1 MTALVARRVSRATFS
16 LLNCQS
22 QTIYTDYLSRKGK
35 KGFKPAFTVVAVC
48 KCKSCSFVALC
59 VILWVSLFATRGNA
73 HLAHQQVHLPG
84 GLAGVRYPGL

>member
-1 MTALVARRVSRATFS
+1 MTALVARRVTRATFF

-22 QTIYTDYLSRKGK
+22 QTIYTDYLSRKSK

-59 VILWVSLFATRGNA
+59 VILFATRGNA